1 MVGKQNCTNKI
12 NANAKARMVN
22 PNLRNAR
29 LMERL
34 IIVINSVSISSS
46 GVILLFLFFLRWP
59 LALCSWASASA
70 FSFPVSVCLPSAK
83 TNLFRSSSACYNS
96 YSKDYALPYKA
107 MPAYWYENPSMSVML
122 LKRCPAKYHLLHSH
136 WHKVKRQKYIILYN
150 IADTM
155 LLTNVYPDS
164 HPLIPILFDF
174 FHLYNNQRRKRLHY
188 LFRILE
194 FIHIQKNKNSIT

>member
-1 MVGKQNCTNKI
+1 
-12 NANAKARMVN
+12 
-22 PNLRNAR
+22 
-29 LMERL
+29 
-34 IIVINSVSISSS
+34 
-46 GVILLFLFFLRWP
+46 
-59 LALCSWASASA
+59 
-70 FSFPVSVCLPSAK
+70 
-83 TNLFRSSSACYNS
+83 
-96 YSKDYALPYKA
+96 

-150 IADTM
+150 IADIM

-194 FIHIQKNKNSIT
+194 FIHIQKTRTLPHNPCKINAGKNAENTDAAFPNAVTTFTCIM

>member
-1 MVGKQNCTNKI
+1 
-12 NANAKARMVN
+12 
-22 PNLRNAR
+22 
-29 LMERL
+29 
-34 IIVINSVSISSS
+34 
-46 GVILLFLFFLRWP
+46 
-59 LALCSWASASA
+59 
-70 FSFPVSVCLPSAK
+70 
-83 TNLFRSSSACYNS
+83 
-96 YSKDYALPYKA
+96 

-188 LFRILE
+188 LFRIYSHTKKQELYYI
-194 FIHIQKNKNSIT
+194 IHVRSMQVNMLKIRMRHFLML